1 MQFIDEAMITVQAGN
16 GGGGCLSFRREKYI
30 ERGGPDGG
38 NGGDGG
44 DVYLLG
50 DESLNT
56 LIDFQYQQQY
66 RAKKGENGGG
76 RNKTGAGGESIYIK
90 VPIGTTVV
98 DEDTQEVLYDI
109 EKVGEKALVARGGRR
124 GVGNAA
130 FKSSTN
136 RSPRQTTPGEPGE
149 YRSLRLQL
157 KLIADVGL
165 LGRPNAGKSTL
176 ISRVSAA
183 RPKVAEYPF
192 TTLTPSLGIVKVAL
206 DSSFVMADIPGLIEG
221 ASDGV
226 GLGTRFL
233 RHVARCKVLLHL
245 VDVNPEDA
253 SDPVTNISMIEE
265 ELARYSSYLIQ
276 RPIWIILS
284 KIDQLQADEIENL
297 LERIKISHPGREV
310 EMISSHAGQGIDV
323 LLNKLMPFLS
333 RLGDKMK
340 DEQYAAAQKDLERK
354 ITNDVLSR
362 SKSERDA
369 KHQRASDDFDV
380 EVIHVND

>member
-1 MQFIDEAMITVQAGN
+1 MQFIDEATITVQAGN

-56 LIDFQYQQQY
+56 LIDFQYQPQY

-98 DEDTQEVLYDI
+98 DEDTQEILYDI

-183 RPKVAEYPF
+183 RPKIADYPF

-265 ELARYSSYLIQ
+265 ELARYSPYLIQ

-333 RLGDKMK
+333 RLGDRMK
-340 DEQYAAAQKDLERK
+340 DEQFAAAQKDLERK

>member
-1 MQFIDEAMITVQAGN
+1 MQFIDEATITVQAGN
-16 GGGGCLSFRREKYI
+16 GGSGCLSFRREKYI

-56 LIDFQYQQQY
+56 LIDFQYQPQY

-98 DEDTQEVLYDI
+98 DEDTQEILYDI

-183 RPKVAEYPF
+183 RPKIADYPF

-221 ASDGV
+221 ASEGV

-245 VDVNPEDA
+245 VDVNPDDA

-340 DEQYAAAQKDLERK
+340 DEQFAAAQKDLERK

-362 SKSERDA
+362 SKSEREA
-369 KHQRASDDFDV
+369 KQQRATDDFDV

>member
-1 MQFIDEAMITVQAGN
+1 MQFIDEATITVQAGN

-56 LIDFQYQQQY
+56 LIDFQYQPQY

-98 DEDTQEVLYDI
+98 DEDTQEILYDI

-183 RPKVAEYPF
+183 RPKIADYPF

-221 ASDGV
+221 ASEGV

-245 VDVNPEDA
+245 VDVNPDDA

-340 DEQYAAAQKDLERK
+340 DEQFAAAQKDLERK

-369 KHQRASDDFDV
+369 KQQRAPDDFDV

>member
-1 MQFIDEAMITVQAGN
+1 MQFIDEATITVQAGN

-56 LIDFQYQQQY
+56 LIDFQYQPQY

-98 DEDTQEVLYDI
+98 DEDTQEILYDI

-183 RPKVAEYPF
+183 RPKIADYPF

-221 ASDGV
+221 ASEGV

-340 DEQYAAAQKDLERK
+340 DEQFAAAQKDLERK

>member
-1 MQFIDEAMITVQAGN
+1 MQFIDEATITVQAGN

-56 LIDFQYQQQY
+56 LIDFQYQPQY

-98 DEDTQEVLYDI
+98 DEDTQEILYDI

-183 RPKVAEYPF
+183 RPKIADYPF

-221 ASDGV
+221 ASEGV

-340 DEQYAAAQKDLERK
+340 DEQFAAAQKDLDRK

-362 SKSERDA
+362 SNSERDA
-369 KHQRASDDFDV
+369 KQQRASDDFDV

>member
-1 MQFIDEAMITVQAGN
+1 MQFIDEATITVQAGN

-56 LIDFQYQQQY
+56 LIDFQYQPQY

-183 RPKVAEYPF
+183 RPKIAEYPF

-369 KHQRASDDFDV
+369 KQQRASDDFDV

>member
-1 MQFIDEAMITVQAGN
+1 MQFIDEATITVQAGN

-56 LIDFQYQQQY
+56 LIDFQYQPQY

-183 RPKVAEYPF
+183 RPKIAEYPF

-340 DEQYAAAQKDLERK
+340 DEQFAAAQKDLERK

>member
-1 MQFIDEAMITVQAGN
+1 MQFIDEATITVQAGN

-56 LIDFQYQQQY
+56 LIDFQYQPQY

-98 DEDTQEVLYDI
+98 DEDTQEILYDI

-183 RPKVAEYPF
+183 RPKIAEYPF

-265 ELARYSSYLIQ
+265 ELARYSSYLIK
-276 RPIWIILS
+276 RPIWICLLYTS
-284 KIDQLQADEIENL
+284 DAADE
-297 LERIKISHPGREV
+297 
-310 EMISSHAGQGIDV
+310 
-323 LLNKLMPFLS
+323 
-333 RLGDKMK
+333 
-340 DEQYAAAQKDLERK
+340 
-354 ITNDVLSR
+354 
-362 SKSERDA
+362 
-369 KHQRASDDFDV
+369 
-380 EVIHVND
+380 

>member
-1 MQFIDEAMITVQAGN
+1 MQFIDEATITVQAGN

-56 LIDFQYQQQY
+56 LIDFQYQPQY

-98 DEDTQEVLYDI
+98 DEDTQEILYDI

-136 RSPRQTTPGEPGE
+136 RSPRQTTPGDPGE

-183 RPKVAEYPF
+183 RPKIAEYPF

>member
-1 MQFIDEAMITVQAGN
+1 MQFIDEATITVQAGN

-56 LIDFQYQQQY
+56 LIDFQYQPQY

-183 RPKVAEYPF
+183 RPKIADYPF

-369 KHQRASDDFDV
+369 KHQRASGDFDV

>member
-1 MQFIDEAMITVQAGN
+1 MQFIDEATITVQAGN

-56 LIDFQYQQQY
+56 LIDFQYQPQY

-98 DEDTQEVLYDI
+98 DEDTQEILYDI

-183 RPKVAEYPF
+183 RPKIADYPF

-221 ASDGV
+221 ASEGV

-340 DEQYAAAQKDLERK
+340 DEQFAAAQKDLERK

-369 KHQRASDDFDV
+369 KHQRASGDFDV

>member
-1 MQFIDEAMITVQAGN
+1 MQFIDAATITVQAGN
-16 GGGGCLSFRREKYI
+16 GGSGCLSFRREKYI

-56 LIDFQYQQQY
+56 LIDFQYQPQY

-98 DEDTQEVLYDI
+98 DEDTQEILYDI
-109 EKVGEKALVARGGRR
+109 EKAGEKALVARGGRR

-183 RPKVAEYPF
+183 RPKIADYPF

-221 ASDGV
+221 ASEGV

-245 VDVNPEDA
+245 VDVNPDDA

-340 DEQYAAAQKDLERK
+340 DEQFAAAQKDLERK
-354 ITNDVLSR
+354 ITKDVLSR

-369 KHQRASDDFDV
+369 KQQRAPDDFDV

>member
-1 MQFIDEAMITVQAGN
+1 MQFIDEATITVQAGN

-56 LIDFQYQQQY
+56 LIDFQYQPQY

-98 DEDTQEVLYDI
+98 DEDTQEILYDI

-183 RPKVAEYPF
+183 RPKIADYPF

-221 ASDGV
+221 ASEGI

>member
-1 MQFIDEAMITVQAGN
+1 MQFIDEATITVQAGN

-56 LIDFQYQQQY
+56 LIDFQYQPQY

-98 DEDTQEVLYDI
+98 DEDTQEILYDI

-149 YRSLRLQL
+149 YRSLLLQL

-183 RPKVAEYPF
+183 RPKIADYPF

-340 DEQYAAAQKDLERK
+340 EEQFAAAQKDLERE

-369 KHQRASDDFDV
+369 KQQRAPDDFDV

>member
-1 MQFIDEAMITVQAGN
+1 MQFIDEATITVQAGN

-56 LIDFQYQQQY
+56 LIDFQYQPQY

-98 DEDTQEVLYDI
+98 DEDTQEILYDI

-183 RPKVAEYPF
+183 RPKIADYPF

-221 ASDGV
+221 ASEGV

-245 VDVNPEDA
+245 VDVNPDDA

-284 KIDQLQADEIENL
+284 KIDQLQADEVENL

-340 DEQYAAAQKDLERK
+340 DEQFAAAQKDLERK

-369 KHQRASDDFDV
+369 KQQRAPDDFDV

>member
-1 MQFIDEAMITVQAGN
+1 MQFIDEATITVQAGN
-16 GGGGCLSFRREKYI
+16 GGSGCLSFRREKYI

-44 DVYLLG
+44 DVYLIG

-56 LIDFQYQQQY
+56 LIDFQYQPQY

-98 DEDTQEVLYDI
+98 DEDTQEILYDI

-183 RPKVAEYPF
+183 RPKIADYPF

-221 ASDGV
+221 ASEGV

-245 VDVNPEDA
+245 VDVNPDDA

-284 KIDQLQADEIENL
+284 KIDQLQADGIENL
-297 LERIKISHPGREV
+297 LERIKISHPGREI

-340 DEQYAAAQKDLERK
+340 DEQFAAAQKDLERK

-362 SKSERDA
+362 SKSEREA
-369 KHQRASDDFDV
+369 KQQRATDDFDV

>member
-1 MQFIDEAMITVQAGN
+1 MQFIDEATITVQAGN

-56 LIDFQYQQQY
+56 LIDFQYQPQY

-98 DEDTQEVLYDI
+98 DEDTQEILYDI

-183 RPKVAEYPF
+183 RPKIADYPF

-340 DEQYAAAQKDLERK
+340 DEQFAAAQKDLERK

>member
-1 MQFIDEAMITVQAGN
+1 MQFIDEATITVQAGN

-56 LIDFQYQQQY
+56 LIDFQYQPQY

-98 DEDTQEVLYDI
+98 DEDTQEILYDI

-183 RPKVAEYPF
+183 RPKIADYPF

-206 DSSFVMADIPGLIEG
+206 DSSFVMADIPGLLEG
-221 ASDGV
+221 ASEGV

-340 DEQYAAAQKDLERK
+340 DEQFAAAQKDLERK

-369 KHQRASDDFDV
+369 KQQRAPDDFDV

>member
-1 MQFIDEAMITVQAGN
+1 MQFIDEATITVQAGN

-56 LIDFQYQQQY
+56 LIDFQYQPQY

-98 DEDTQEVLYDI
+98 DEDTQEILYDI

-183 RPKVAEYPF
+183 RPKIAEYPF

-265 ELARYSSYLIQ
+265 ELARYSSYLMQ

>member
-1 MQFIDEAMITVQAGN
+1 MQFIDEATITVQAGN
-16 GGGGCLSFRREKYI
+16 GGSGCLSFRREKYI

-56 LIDFQYQQQY
+56 LIDFQYQPQY

-98 DEDTQEVLYDI
+98 DEDTQEILYDI

-183 RPKVAEYPF
+183 RPKIADYPF

-221 ASDGV
+221 ASEGV

-245 VDVNPEDA
+245 VDVNPDDA

-297 LERIKISHPGREV
+297 LERIKISHPGREI

-340 DEQYAAAQKDLERK
+340 DEQFAAAQKDLERK

-369 KHQRASDDFDV
+369 KQQRAPDDFDV

>member
-1 MQFIDEAMITVQAGN
+1 MQFIDEATITVQAGN
-16 GGGGCLSFRREKYI
+16 GGSGCLSFRREKYI

-56 LIDFQYQQQY
+56 LIDFQYQPQY

-98 DEDTQEVLYDI
+98 DEDTQEILYDI

-183 RPKVAEYPF
+183 RPKIADYPF

-221 ASDGV
+221 ASEGV

-245 VDVNPEDA
+245 VDVNPDDA

-340 DEQYAAAQKDLERK
+340 DEQFAAAQKDLERK

-362 SKSERDA
+362 SKSEREA

>member
-1 MQFIDEAMITVQAGN
+1 MQFIDEATITVQAGN
-16 GGGGCLSFRREKYI
+16 GGSGCLSFRREKYI

-44 DVYLLG
+44 DVYLIG

-56 LIDFQYQQQY
+56 LIDFQYQPQY

-76 RNKTGAGGESIYIK
+76 RNKTGAGGDSIFIK

-98 DEDTQEVLYDI
+98 DEDTQEILYDI

-183 RPKVAEYPF
+183 RPKIADYPF

-221 ASDGV
+221 ASEGV

-265 ELARYSSYLIQ
+265 ELARYSPYLIQ

-284 KIDQLQADEIENL
+284 KIDQLQADEVENL
-297 LERIKISHPGREV
+297 IERIKISHPGREI

-333 RLGDKMK
+333 WLGDKMK
-340 DEQYAAAQKDLERK
+340 DEQFAATQKDLERK

-362 SKSERDA
+362 SQSERDA
-369 KHQRASDDFDV
+369 KLQKASDDFDV
-380 EVIHVND
+380 EVILVND

>member
-1 MQFIDEAMITVQAGN
+1 MQFIDEATITVQAGN

-56 LIDFQYQQQY
+56 LIDFQYQPQY

-183 RPKVAEYPF
+183 RPKIADYPF

-265 ELARYSSYLIQ
+265 ELARYSPYLIQ

>member
-1 MQFIDEAMITVQAGN
+1 MQFIDEATITVQAGN

-56 LIDFQYQQQY
+56 LIDFQYQPQY

-98 DEDTQEVLYDI
+98 DEDTQEILYDI

-183 RPKVAEYPF
+183 RPKIADYPF

-221 ASDGV
+221 ASEGV

-253 SDPVTNISMIEE
+253 SDPVTNISIIEE

-333 RLGDKMK
+333 RLGDEME
-340 DEQYAAAQKDLERK
+340 DEQFAAAQKDLERK

-369 KHQRASDDFDV
+369 KQQRAPDDFDV

>member
-1 MQFIDEAMITVQAGN
+1 M
-16 GGGGCLSFRREKYI
+16 
-30 ERGGPDGG
+30 
-38 NGGDGG
+38 
-44 DVYLLG
+44 
-50 DESLNT
+50 
-56 LIDFQYQQQY
+56 
-66 RAKKGENGGG
+66 
-76 RNKTGAGGESIYIK
+76 
-90 VPIGTTVV
+90 V
-98 DEDTQEVLYDI
+98 DEDTQEILYDI
-109 EKVGEKALVARGGRR
+109 EKAGEKALVARGGRR

-136 RSPRQTTPGEPGE
+136 RSPRQTTQGEPGE

-183 RPKVAEYPF
+183 RPKIADYPF
-192 TTLTPSLGIVKVAL
+192 TTLTPSQGIVKVAL

-221 ASDGV
+221 ASEGV

-284 KIDQLQADEIENL
+284 KIDQLQAD
-297 LERIKISHPGREV
+297 
-310 EMISSHAGQGIDV
+310 
-323 LLNKLMPFLS
+323 
-333 RLGDKMK
+333 
-340 DEQYAAAQKDLERK
+340 
-354 ITNDVLSR
+354 
-362 SKSERDA
+362 
-369 KHQRASDDFDV
+369 
-380 EVIHVND
+380 